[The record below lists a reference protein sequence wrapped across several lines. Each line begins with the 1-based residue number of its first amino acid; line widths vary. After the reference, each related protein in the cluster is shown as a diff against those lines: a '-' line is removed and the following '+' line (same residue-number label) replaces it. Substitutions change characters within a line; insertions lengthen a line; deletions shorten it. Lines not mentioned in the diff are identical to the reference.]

1 MTFDMLKDVPVNE
14 ERRIIRDKW
23 KDVLDLVKNEYN
35 ISDTSFSTWLSDL
48 YVGSV
53 CGGKVHLCSDNNNI
67 NSNMTH
73 IKMKYGVLISTVFED
88 IFGKAYEIVFDTKN
102 DCSGAYC
109 NTGDVHKE
117 EIHLE
122 SHNVL
127 TGGGI
132 LLNIGQTLFVDG
144 SKDLS
149 SVIMFGKGGC
159 VYEITLR
166 KPDKCYLLGEY
177 LYMIEVLAQGPAGVF
192 SQSGKISFWDLAD
205 QKYELCITSE
215 SKKLHT
221 IMINSEK
228 PQIMKIEWTYFSQ
241 HNK

>member
-1 MTFDMLKDVPVNE
+1 
-14 ERRIIRDKW
+14 
-23 KDVLDLVKNEYN
+23 
-35 ISDTSFSTWLSDL
+35 
-48 YVGSV
+48 
-53 CGGKVHLCSDNNNI
+53 
-67 NSNMTH
+67 MTH
-73 IKMKYGVLISTVFED
+73 IKMKYEVLITTAFEE
-88 IFGKAYEIVFDTKN
+88 IFGKKYKIVFDEKN
-102 DCSGAYC
+102 DCSGEYY
-109 NTGDVHKE
+109 NIGDGLEE

-127 TGGGI
+127 KGGGI
-132 LLNIGQTLFVDG
+132 LLDIGQTLFVDG

-192 SQSGKISFWDLAD
+192 SQSGKISFWDLAG

-215 SKKLHT
+215 SKKIHT
-221 IMINSEK
+221 IMFNSEK
-228 PQIMKIEWTYFSQ
+228 PQIMKIEWTYYSQ
-241 HNK
+241 HKLVEVSH